1 MGGDKKIELKPYCS
15 TELGSLYKGDCL
27 EVMDYLISQD
37 IKFDAII
44 TDPPYA
50 VTNFSW
56 DQIIP
61 FDEMWKRLL
70 SLIKDDGAIVLFGN
84 EPFSS
89 SLRKSCEKLYR
100 YDWKWIKTQVTGF
113 VNAKYQPLR
122 CYEDIMI
129 FSKAGAISNCLKN
142 MCYYP
147 QGLIPVHLK
156 SRGKPQVL
164 NDKSWNFNK
173 SKEYVKE
180 YENYPRNVLQFARET
195 HLFHPTQKPCNLME
209 YLILTYTKKDELILD
224 FTAGSGSTLIASELL
239 NRRWIG
245 IEITDKYCEV
255 IKRRIENG
263 LQLKI
268 DFENDLSKEED

>member
-1 MGGDKKIELKPYCS
+1 
-15 TELGSLYKGDCL
+15 
-27 EVMDYLISQD
+27 MDYLISQN

-89 SLRKSCEKLYR
+89 SLRKSCEDLYR

-113 VNAKYQPLR
+113 QNSKYQPLR
-122 CYEDIMI
+122 CYEDIMV
-129 FSKAGAISNCLKN
+129 FSKSGVISNCTKK

-147 QGLIPVHLK
+147 QGLVPVMLK
-156 SRGKPQVL
+156 HYARSS
-164 NDKSWNFNK
+164 NNENNFELWKINK
-173 SKEYVKE
+173 SKDFIQEYT
-180 YENYPRNVLQFARET
+180 NYPRNVIQFVRET
-195 HLFHPTQKPCNLME
+195 NLFHPTQKPIHLME
-209 YLILTYTKKDELILD
+209 YLIQTYTKEDEMVLD

-239 NRRWIG
+239 SRRWIG

-263 LQLKI
+263 LQLKLS
-268 DFENDLSKEED
+268 FESKLKEED